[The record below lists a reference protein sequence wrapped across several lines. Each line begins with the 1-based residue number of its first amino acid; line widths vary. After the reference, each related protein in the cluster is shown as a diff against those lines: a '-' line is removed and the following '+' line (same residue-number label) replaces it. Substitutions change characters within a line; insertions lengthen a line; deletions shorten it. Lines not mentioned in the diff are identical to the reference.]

1 MTLAGLLILMR
12 KGYLSLLEKYNLFK
26 LKSLV
31 EHIELAFDYAVDL
44 VGILLWAINT
54 LLIVRATKCWNYPY
68 DKDTKYQFLKHITG
82 LIR

>member
-26 LKSLV
+26 LKSPV
-31 EHIELAFDYAVDL
+31 EHLELAFDFTIDL
-44 VGILLWAINT
+44 LGIFLWAINT
-54 LLIVRATKCWNYPY
+54 LLIVRAAKCWSYAYN
-68 DKDTKYQFLKHITG
+68 KDTKYQFVKHITG